1 LTPPRVTPSQ
11 PDFAEARRLV
21 ANAIEKASTDAEK
34 QDSALSA
41 PTGVAA
47 GVSAGID
54 VDASAGRELAASA
67 SPDKGGDEDER
78 AICYVP

>member
-1 LTPPRVTPSQ
+1 YQDIAAATPGAVSTDIPSSQGDMFVDLALKVKSQKIESLDLTPPRVTPSQ

-41 PTGVAA
+41 
-47 GVSAGID
+47 
-54 VDASAGRELAASA
+54 
-67 SPDKGGDEDER
+67 
-78 AICYVP
+78 